1 MRVTFWGVRGSVPVA
16 GPSRFGGNTPC
27 VEVTAEDGTRVIL
40 DAGTGIRELGA
51 AGVKVDRAVQILLTH
66 LHLDHIMGLLFFPLF
81 FDPEAEIVVF
91 GPPPEEPDLQRRL
104 ARYLSAP
111 LSPIE
116 IREMAARVSFR
127 TVPAEGWWVGPLHI
141 EAAPVLHRGP
151 TLGYCISED
160 EQSVCY
166 IPDHEPALGGQLD
179 TVDAEWISGH
189 KLAHGTSLLIHD
201 GQFTDEE
208 YPAHLG
214 WGHSSVSDALTF
226 ASRASAD
233 RVALFHHEP
242 TRDDAGLDALEA
254 SARDRWESLE
264 GSAGG
269 VELAR
274 EGQTIQLMSGHAT

>member
-16 GPSRFGGNTPC
+16 GATRFGGNTPC

-51 AGVKVDRAVQILLTH
+51 AGVDTDGAVQILLTH

-81 FDPEAEIVVF
+81 FDPQAEVVVF
-91 GPPPEEPDLQRRL
+91 GPPPDEPDLQQRL

-116 IREMAARVSFR
+116 IREMAAKVSFR
-127 TVPAEGWWVGPLHI
+127 TAPAEGWWVGPLHI

-151 TLGYCISED
+151 TLGYCISEG

-166 IPDHEPALGGQLD
+166 IPDHEPALGGELD
-179 TVDAEWISGH
+179 TVDTEWISGH
-189 KLAHGTSLLIHD
+189 NLAHGTSLLIHD
-201 GQFTDEE
+201 GQFTDDE
-208 YPAHLG
+208 YAAHLG

-226 ASRASAD
+226 ARRTSAD
-233 RVALFHHEP
+233 RVVLFHHEP
-242 TRDDAGLDALEA
+242 TRDDAGLDALET
-254 SARDRWESLE
+254 SARDCWESL
-264 GSAGG
+264 GGTAGD

-274 EGQTIQLMSGHAT
+274 EGRTVHLVDR